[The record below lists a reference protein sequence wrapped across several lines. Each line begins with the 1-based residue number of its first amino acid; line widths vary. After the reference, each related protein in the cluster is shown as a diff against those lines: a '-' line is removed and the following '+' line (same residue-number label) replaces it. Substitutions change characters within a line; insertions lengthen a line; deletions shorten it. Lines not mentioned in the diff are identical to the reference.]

1 MAAIGSIVSSVI
13 LIFVSPVCTGMGHSF
28 YDRPINNHPRK
39 LGKSVMS
46 LEREER
52 LSQVQRSSIVQL
64 NDSNTI
70 NNVTSRDSWMFRD
83 SVHLVLGPGSPSAP
97 ILEFVDEED
106 PPPSYQ
112 QAVTSSNK

>member
-1 MAAIGSIVSSVI
+1 MEVIGLIVSSVT
-13 LIFVSPVCTGMGHSF
+13 LIFVSVVCTGMGHSF
-28 YDRPINNHPRK
+28 YNRPINVHLRK

-64 NDSNTI
+64 NDSNNI
-70 NNVTSRDSWMFRD
+70 NNSATRDSWMFRD
-83 SVHLVLGPGSPSAP
+83 SVHLVLPPGSPSAP
-97 ILEFVDEED
+97 LLEFVDEED

-112 QAVTSSNK
+112 QAVTSSIK